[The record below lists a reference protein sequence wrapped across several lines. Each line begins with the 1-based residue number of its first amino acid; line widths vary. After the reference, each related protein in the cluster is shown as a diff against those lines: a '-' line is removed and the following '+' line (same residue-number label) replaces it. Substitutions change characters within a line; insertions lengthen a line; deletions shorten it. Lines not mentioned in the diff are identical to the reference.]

1 MNDVYSTNFV
11 NQPTYIME
19 YAQTICRLYYLM
31 IHADGDVTDSEWRV
45 GKQIMKLEGFAD
57 EILETEFAQ
66 CQLLSKS
73 ELMNLSISSLNR
85 LSVEHQ
91 IRSLAWM
98 YIISE
103 IDWAVDK
110 NERLVIDQILA
121 STVKLSHSEIAMVES
136 ELSKNLLS
144 FQELV

>member
-1 MNDVYSTNFV
+1 
-11 NQPTYIME
+11 ME

-57 EILETEFAQ
+57 EMLETEFAH
-66 CQLLSKS
+66 CRSLSKT
-73 ELMNLSISSLNR
+73 ELMDLCIASLNR
-85 LSVEHQ
+85 LTVEHQ

-98 YIISE
+98 YIVSE

-121 STVKLSHSEIAMVES
+121 STVKLPHSEIALVES
-136 ELSKNLLS
+136 ELSKNLLT
-144 FQELV
+144 FQDLV